1 MSKNSYIRFSNV
13 NVHYSSLAYRGSS
26 LKEHLLSF
34 GKKGEVVSLT
44 DVHAL
49 KDVSFTIERGERIGL
64 IGHNGAGKSTLLK
77 TIAGLYPIS
86 SGKIDVCGEI
96 RSLFELNLGFEP
108 DATGRENIMYRGLL
122 LGKKPKEMRSM
133 EKEIIEF
140 AELGKF
146 IDYPIKTYS
155 AGMVV
160 RLAFAI
166 STAITGDILLLD
178 EVLAAGDAKFF
189 KKAKNRISSLIQN
202 AELLLFATHEFDSL
216 REICTRVFVMNKGQ
230 LVHDGTPDSA
240 IEYYHNL
247 IGIPAP
253 KTAPHKKKAAEPT
266 PP

>member
-1 MSKNSYIRFSNV
+1 MSNKSFIQFDDV

-34 GKKGEVVSLT
+34 GKKGDISLT

-49 KDVSFTIERGERIGL
+49 KNVSFKVEHGERIGL

-86 SGKIDVCGEI
+86 SGRMNISGQI
-96 RSLFELNLGFEP
+96 RSLFELNLGFEQ

-122 LGKKPKEMRSM
+122 LGKKPKEMRKLEPS
-133 EKEIIEF
+133 IIEF
-140 AELGKF
+140 AELGDF

-166 STAITGDILLLD
+166 STAISGDILLLD

-189 KKAKNRISSLIQN
+189 KKAKDRIGSLIQN
-202 AELLLFATHEFDSL
+202 AELLVFATHEFEAL
-216 REICTRVFVMNKGQ
+216 QEICTRVFVMNKGQ
-230 LVHDGTPDSA
+230 LIFDGKPLDA
-240 IEYYHNL
+240 IHHYHNL
-247 IGIPAP
+247 IGIPYQP
-253 KTAPHKKKAAEPT
+253 KRAINKPTAATEA
-266 PP
+266 